1 VRRRLGSS
9 ALALLLTAAALP
21 ACSFLPG
28 GGGGTYEV
36 ITYFPRAVSVFE
48 SSDVRVLGLPAGTV
62 TNIEVQGDKVK
73 ITLAIKDSIPIPADA
88 NAQIVP
94 LSLIGERYI
103 QISPAWRQGLAKAED
118 GHVIDLDRTIVPV
131 EPDEALA
138 ALKDFLDSLDPK
150 GVGALVSNLAE
161 DLDGNGE
168 SLGGALE
175 ELSDLVATFADKDE
189 QLLRIVDSFDRLTS
203 TLTTREQQL
212 GQVLDAFATAT
223 GVLADERQ
231 SIEELLR
238 GLAALSEDGLD
249 LVSEHSAALRTDI
262 DVLTRTVHTIDVNL
276 ASVEQLLDSG
286 PLLVKGILTA
296 YNPDLRAI
304 NLRQNFSPLVSNIL
318 DPLLGGVGLD
328 PICIPI
334 DVDCPGLPLLGQE
347 GDAVTPARLGRG
359 SAAPSPIDGVLEL
372 IGAPSSPAPRATG
385 RSTGDRL
392 AGAGDFIAG
401 AARTLM
407 GLGS

>member
-1 VRRRLGSS
+1 MC
-9 ALALLLTAAALP
+9 ALALTIAAGALP

-28 GGGGTYEV
+28 GGDTYEV

-62 TNIEVQGDKVK
+62 TDIEVQGDKVK
-73 ITLAIKDSIPIPADA
+73 ITLAINESIPIPADA

-103 QISPAWRQGLAKAED
+103 QISPAWRQGLVKAED

-150 GVGALVSNLAE
+150 GVGDLVGNLAE
-161 DLDGNGE
+161 DLEGNGE

-212 GQVLDAFATAT
+212 GQVLDAFAAAT
-223 GVLADERQ
+223 GVLADERK
-231 SIEELLR
+231 SVEALLR
-238 GLAALSEDGLD
+238 GLATLSEDGLD
-249 LVSEHSAALRTDI
+249 LVSEHAAALRTDI
-262 DVLTRTVHTIDVNL
+262 DVLTRTVRTIDVNL

-286 PLLVKGILTA
+286 PLLVKGLLTA
-296 YNPDLRAI
+296 YNPDVRAI

-318 DPLLGGVGLD
+318 DPLLGGIGLD

-334 DVDCPGLPLLGQE
+334 DVDCPGLPLLGQAA
-347 GDAVTPARLGRG
+347 GTAAPAVLTPVG
-359 SAAPSPIDGVLEL
+359 AAPSPIDGVLEL
-372 IGAPSSPAPRATG
+372 IGAPSEPAPHASG
-385 RSTGDRL
+385 RSAGDR
-392 AGAGDFIAG
+392 IAG
-401 AARTLM
+401 VGGFVADAARTLL